1 MKCNILKIGIE
12 KLPPAGQKKREA
24 LDKLMVVCPH
34 CKCHEKR
41 GLLEQHIV
49 SACPTRLIFVIVCSW
64 FSHTS
69 KHNNSVVGQRDER
82 KVGKRQI

>member
-1 MKCNILKIGIE
+1 MFPFARVAKKVSLIFHSFWSVHLIGIE
-12 KLPPAGQKKREA
+12 KLPEAGQKKREA

-64 FSHTS
+64 FSHIKT
-69 KHNNSVVGQRDER
+69 
-82 KVGKRQI
+82 

>member
-1 MKCNILKIGIE
+1 MFPFARVAKKVSLIFNSFCNVHLIGIE
-12 KLPPAGQKKREA
+12 NLPAAGQKKREA

-64 FSHTS
+64 FSHIKT
-69 KHNNSVVGQRDER
+69 
-82 KVGKRQI
+82 